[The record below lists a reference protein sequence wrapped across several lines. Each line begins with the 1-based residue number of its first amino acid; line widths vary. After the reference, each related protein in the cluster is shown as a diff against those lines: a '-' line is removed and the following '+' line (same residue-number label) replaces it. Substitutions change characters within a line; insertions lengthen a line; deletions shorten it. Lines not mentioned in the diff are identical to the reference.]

1 MRSSKKSASSLSR
14 TPPSSRLA
22 PRLPGKPPRS
32 QAAGKKAAVKKPAVK
47 KSTGRKATAPKRTT
61 GPVALRK
68 GTEQM
73 ARLLEIMVRL
83 RRPGDGCPWDLEQTL
98 DTVKTNLMEEAYEAL
113 DALESGNRDH
123 LTEELGDLLLQIV
136 FQAQIAAEEG
146 SFNFAAVAQGIADK
160 LVRRHPHIFGDV
172 TVADT
177 ADVLR
182 NWDAIKKTEKKAR
195 KSALD
200 GVPKHVP
207 PLHRAY
213 QLQKRAARV
222 GFDWSDINDVYAKV
236 DEEVAEMKA
245 AVATGD
251 RRCVIE
257 ELGDVLF
264 SVVNVARFMKV
275 DPAYALEMTNAK
287 FLRRFT
293 AVEDEIIASGRRM
306 KDCTLADM
314 DAIWDR
320 LRAEDK
326 Q

>member
-1 MRSSKKSASSLSR
+1 
-14 TPPSSRLA
+14 
-22 PRLPGKPPRS
+22 
-32 QAAGKKAAVKKPAVK
+32 V
-47 KSTGRKATAPKRTT
+47 
-61 GPVALRK
+61 
-68 GTEQM
+68 EQIE
-73 ARLLEIMVRL
+73 RLLQIMVRL

-98 DTVKTNLMEEAYEAL
+98 DTIKTNLMEEAYEAL
-113 DALESGNRDH
+113 DAMESGNREH
-123 LTEELGDLLLQIV
+123 LAEELGDLLLQIV
-136 FQAQIAAEEG
+136 FQSQIAAEEG
-146 SFNFAAVAQGIADK
+146 SFNFAAVAQGISDK
-160 LVRRHPHIFGDV
+160 LVRRHPHIFGDE

-177 ADVLR
+177 QEVLR
-182 NWDAIKKTEKKAR
+182 NWDAIKQTEKKAR

-222 GFDWSDINDVYAKV
+222 GFDWSDIADVYAKL
-236 DEEVAEMKA
+236 DEEVAELKA

-251 RRCVIE
+251 RKSVIE
-257 ELGDVLF
+257 ELGDVMF

-275 DPAYALEMTNAK
+275 DPAYALELTNAK
-287 FLRRFT
+287 FLRRFST
-293 AVEDEIIASGRRM
+293 VEDEIVASGRRM